1 MVIDAYPPE
10 PPVAPTPAAVEWD
23 MTLGLVN
30 ATIQIDQS
38 VGNGRRKVG
47 TGFLI
52 SAPKPDGTPR
62 VVLVTADH
70 VFAVMPNTLARFG
83 WRTAEADGNWRY
95 APQEIAIRAEDGTPL
110 WTRHPEQDVA
120 VLEIEAPDAFARAAI
135 PLGWLGDSDTFDQ
148 WRMGPGDELFA
159 LGYPHGL
166 SANRAGFPIL
176 RSGRISS
183 WPLTPIHH
191 FPTFL
196 LDFNV
201 SQGNSGGPVFW
212 VPAATRRPGV
222 PVPDH
227 PFIAGLLIK
236 EVQGE
241 GQGIELGVVAHA
253 RYIRETLALLDQS
266 PSAIS
271 PEVQS
276 NAPQ

>member
-1 MVIDAYPPE
+1 MFGMVIDAYPPE
-10 PPVAPTPAAVEWD
+10 PPVAQSPAAAEWD
-23 MTLGLVN
+23 MTLGLIN

-38 VGNGRRKVG
+38 QGNGRRKVG
-47 TGFLI
+47 TGVLV
-52 SAPKPDGTPR
+52 SAPRPDGTPR
-62 VVLVTADH
+62 ILLVTADH
-70 VFAVMPNTLARFG
+70 VFAVMPHQKARFG
-83 WRTAEADGNWRY
+83 WRNAEADGNWRY
-95 APQEIAIRAEDGTPL
+95 TPAEVDIRTEAGDPL
-110 WTRHPEQDVA
+110 WTKHPDQDVA
-120 VLEIEAPDAFARAAI
+120 VMEITAPEAFTRAAI
-135 PLGWLGDSDTFDQ
+135 PLGWIADDNTFDQ

-183 WPLTPIHH
+183 WPLTPIQH

-212 VPAATRRPGV
+212 VPAATRRPGA

-236 EVQGE
+236 EVQGDGE
-241 GQGIELGVVAHA
+241 GIELGVVVQGQ
-253 RYIRETLALLDQS
+253 YIRDTIALLDGTAQS
-266 PSAIS
+266 SGQP
-271 PEVQS
+271 
-276 NAPQ
+276 

>member
-10 PPVAPTPAAVEWD
+10 PPVAQSPAAVEWD
-23 MTLGLVN
+23 MTLGLIN

-38 VGNGRRKVG
+38 QGNGRRKVG
-47 TGFLI
+47 TGVLI
-52 SAPKPDGTPR
+52 NAPRIDGTPR
-62 VVLVTADH
+62 ILLVTADH
-70 VFAVMPNTLARFG
+70 VFAVMPHQKARFG
-83 WRTAEADGNWRY
+83 WRNAEADGNWRY
-95 APQEIAIRAEDGTPL
+95 APAEVDIRSEAGDPL
-110 WTRHPEQDVA
+110 WTKHPEQDVA
-120 VLEIEAPDAFARAAI
+120 VMEITAPEAFARAAI
-135 PLGWLGDSDTFDQ
+135 PVGWLADSHTFDQ

-183 WPLTPIHH
+183 WPLTPIQH

-241 GQGIELGVVAHA
+241 GEGIELGVVAHA
-253 RYIRETLALLDQS
+253 QYIHETIALLD
-266 PSAIS
+266 SAAQG
-271 PEVQS
+271 V
-276 NAPQ
+276 PQP

>member
-1 MVIDAYPPE
+1 MFGMVIDAYPPE
-10 PPVAPTPAAVEWD
+10 PPVAQSPAAVEWD
-23 MTLGLVN
+23 MTLGLIN

-38 VGNGRRKVG
+38 QGNGRRKVG
-47 TGFLI
+47 TGVLI
-52 SAPKPDGTPR
+52 NAPRIDGTPR
-62 VVLVTADH
+62 ILLVTADH
-70 VFAVMPNTLARFG
+70 VFAVMPHQKARFG
-83 WRTAEADGNWRY
+83 WRNAEADGNWRY
-95 APQEIAIRAEDGTPL
+95 APAEVDIRSEAGDPL
-110 WTRHPEQDVA
+110 WTKHPEQDVA
-120 VLEIEAPDAFARAAI
+120 VMEITAPEAFARAAI
-135 PLGWLGDSDTFDQ
+135 PVGWLADSHTFDQ

-183 WPLTPIHH
+183 WPLTPIQH

-241 GQGIELGVVAHA
+241 GEGIELGVVAHA
-253 RYIRETLALLDQS
+253 QYIHETIALLD
-266 PSAIS
+266 SAAQG
-271 PEVQS
+271 V
-276 NAPQ
+276 PQP